1 LKKYSVFLIATA
13 VAILCLLLY
22 ITCNREEDR
31 IQAGLT
37 KVRVQLQWFD
47 GAQFTGLY
55 VAKNK
60 KFFEEV
66 GLDVELISGSYAIE
80 PFQVV
85 SEGSADIGMA
95 TADRVLI
102 EFVEKRDIKAFGTVF
117 NQSTACFMAKKGT
130 VETIIDFKGKK
141 IGVYSNYDT
150 ENILRALLLKNN
162 INSNDV
168 TIVSAG
174 NLAAFISG
182 DLDLFP
188 SYVFNEPIT
197 MQFEGIQTKL
207 FYPKDY
213 GVIFYSDTY
222 FSTDK
227 YYSENR
233 EIIKRFLMASAK
245 GWEYAKIHQDE
256 SIKIMFSM
264 ITNMT
269 YNENHL
275 REEKSLAEIVKY
287 LGDGNDNKVNY
298 MQREKWLEMEK
309 LLVDI
314 GKIKQIG
321 NVDGLCDFKI
331 IEDK

>member
-1 LKKYSVFLIATA
+1 MKKYSVFLLVAA
-13 VAILCLLLY
+13 VATLCLLLY
-22 ITCNREEDR
+22 KTFNREEDR
-31 IQAGLT
+31 KQAGLT

-60 KFFEEV
+60 KFFEDE

-85 SEGSADIGMA
+85 SEGRADIGMA
-95 TADRVLI
+95 TGDRVLI
-102 EFVEKRDIKAFGTVF
+102 QFAEKRDIKAFGTVF
-117 NQSTACFMAKKGT
+117 NQSTACFMAKQGK
-130 VETIIDFKGKK
+130 VETINDFKGKK

-150 ENILRALLLKNN
+150 ENILRSLLLKNS
-162 INSNDV
+162 INTSDV
-168 TIVSAG
+168 TIVQAG
-174 NLAAFISG
+174 DIAAFRTG
-182 DLDLFP
+182 ELDLFP

-197 MQFEGIQTKL
+197 MKFEGIQTKL

-213 GVIFYSDTY
+213 GVTFYSDTY

-227 YYSENR
+227 YYKENR
-233 EIIKRFLMASAK
+233 DIIKRFLRASAK
-245 GWEYAKIHQDE
+245 GWEYAKNHQNE
-256 SIKIMFSM
+256 SIKMMFDM

-275 REEKSLAEIVKY
+275 REEKSLEEIVKY

-298 MQREKWLEMEK
+298 MQREKWVEMEK
-309 LLVDI
+309 LLVSI
-314 GKIKQIG
+314 GKINKVG
-321 NVDGLCDFKI
+321 NVDDLCDFKI
-331 IEDK
+331 IDEQ